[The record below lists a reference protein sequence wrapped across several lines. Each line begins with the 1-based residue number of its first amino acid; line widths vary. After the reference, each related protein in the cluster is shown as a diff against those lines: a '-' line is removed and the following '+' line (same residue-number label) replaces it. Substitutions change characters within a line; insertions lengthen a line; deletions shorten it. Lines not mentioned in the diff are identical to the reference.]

1 VGWEM
6 EDPKIVK
13 ITDFRLAGFLVARG
27 AKFLGTD
34 TNPKGEVVFSF
45 CADQGG
51 KSASIILNQYPG
63 SPEQSYDSSCKT
75 MHDLV
80 KVALLNRKR

>member
-1 VGWEM
+1 M
-6 EDPKIVK
+6 EQKVEEPKVVK
-13 ITDFRLAGFLVARG
+13 ITDFRLAGFLVSRG

-34 TNPKGEVVFSF
+34 TNPKGEVVFTF
-45 CADQGG
+45 CDEPSES
-51 KSASIILNQYPG
+51 SATTLLNQYPG
-63 SPEQSYDSSCKT
+63 SSEQSYDSACKT